1 MTMRHLRALA
11 LSLAVLAAPIA
22 AARAQDGPPPHDA
35 LLATL
40 WMQRSVEY
48 KASCLAAYTLARIR
62 LDQALADTKWTAAP
76 AEQSGAYES
85 LPPAVIL
92 DIDETVLDNSAY
104 QVWMIKAD
112 QTFDSKTWT
121 KFVSAE
127 MSTAIPGA
135 LEFTRYADAKGIK
148 VFYITNR
155 SAEEEA
161 PTRRNMERLGFP
173 MGGNVDTF
181 LMARERPDWGSAKG
195 TRRAHVAKD
204 YRVLLSL
211 GDNFGDFVDAYRG
224 SEADRLKVYQEN
236 IERWGRE
243 WIMLPNPSYGSF
255 DTAPYL
261 HDFKQPR
268 AAQRKAKLDV
278 LQSWPGP

>member
-1 MTMRHLRALA
+1 MTMRRLRALA

-22 AARAQDGPPPHDA
+22 AARAQDGPAPHDA

-62 LDQALADTKWTAAP
+62 LEQALADTKWTAAP
-76 AEQSGAYES
+76 AEQTGAYES

-135 LEFTRYADAKGIK
+135 LEFTKYADAKGIK

-173 MGGNVDTF
+173 MGGNIDTF

-278 LQSWPGP
+278 LQGWPGP